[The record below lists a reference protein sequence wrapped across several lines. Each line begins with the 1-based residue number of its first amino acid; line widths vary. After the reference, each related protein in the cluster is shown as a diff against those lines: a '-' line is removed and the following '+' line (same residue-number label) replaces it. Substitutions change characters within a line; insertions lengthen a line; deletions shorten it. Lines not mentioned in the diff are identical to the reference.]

1 MKCGLDSDLVNYVK
15 QMWVIGS
22 LILSL
27 FFINWVDHKVS
38 ETGSHV
44 RFDYERVSAW
54 VIGKIKGDDVVFML
68 FESSNESTI
77 VVA

>member
-1 MKCGLDSDLVNYVK
+1 
-15 QMWVIGS
+15 MWVRFWFS
-22 LILSL
+22 QFCETNVSYRVFDPL

>member
-1 MKCGLDSDLVNYVK
+1 
-15 QMWVIGS
+15 
-22 LILSL
+22 
-27 FFINWVDHKVS
+27 VDHKVS

-77 VVA
+77 VVP